1 MSPAQ
6 RRHLAI
12 GAVVLAALGAV
23 VATRFAVVTD
33 ITRFLPTGEDPAL
46 SALSREIAASE
57 LSRTMVLT
65 LEVPAGVD
73 AADRAVAAGRALEEA
88 LRADPRVSEHLAFL
102 EGGPPEGV
110 DRAMWELYHP
120 RRLAFLATDA
130 ERARARLT
138 DEGLRASAR
147 DLKRRLALPMST
159 LISRVAPG
167 DPLLSLPALFDRLES
182 ARGGQ
187 VALHEGRFVT
197 EDRRHA
203 VLFLATR
210 EPAFD
215 GAVQAPLL
223 SALDDAMAEVQRR
236 LGPGLRLE
244 RSGVNRFAV
253 QAERSIKADIARV
266 SIFSM
271 VGLVLFFL
279 VLFRSLRLAA
289 LASLPIGVGM
299 LSALAVCLLVFGSIH
314 GLTLAFGAS
323 LIGVCIDY
331 TVHFYC
337 HHTLAPSPGGPPA
350 TLARLWPG
358 LRLGAVTTIA
368 GFIGLA
374 WSAFPGLREVAV
386 FASVGIASA
395 LLATR
400 WLVPPLCA
408 PIQAPTAAASR
419 LAAALA
425 RAFDTL
431 RARRRLLWLLPLGA
445 VALTAVAAPQVR
457 WDDDMASLNALDPV
471 LLAEDEAVR
480 ARVAPFEQ
488 QRFVIAWGAD
498 DEAALQANDRAA
510 EALATAQS
518 RGALGAFR
526 SVAAMLPSAARQA
539 EVDAA
544 VRSAPEL
551 WPRLSEALVAE
562 GFRPEPFAPFREL
575 LAAPSPAPLTWADL
589 AASPLAPL
597 VRSFRVTLDGRVAW
611 LSFLQDVRDP
621 TALAAALEGLP
632 GVLFLDQ
639 EKLFRGTTRA
649 VRVRTTE
656 VLLLGL
662 VFILLLVAARYRTPR
677 RTLAAV
683 LPALMAAAVTVA
695 ALALLDKPL
704 NLVALTS
711 LLMVVSMGVDY
722 GVFMAEAQ
730 SHHPSELPA
739 TLMSLL
745 VACLSTVFGFGLL
758 ALSDHP
764 ALETIGLVAGVG
776 VTASFVLA
784 PATLAWLAPKET
796 P

>member
-1 MSPAQ
+1 MTPAQ

-12 GAVVLAALGAV
+12 GALLIAAMGAFV
-23 VATRFAVVTD
+23 IARFAIVTD
-33 ITRFLPTGEDPAL
+33 ITHFLPSGDDPAL
-46 SALSREIAASE
+46 SQLSRQIASSE
-57 LSRTMVLT
+57 LSRTMVLSV
-65 LEVPAGVD
+65 EAPGAE
-73 AADRAVAAGRALEEA
+73 RAVAAGRALEKA
-88 LRADPRVSEHLAFL
+88 LRADQRVSSHLAFL

-110 DRAMWELYHP
+110 DRALWDLYYP
-120 RRLAFLATDA
+120 RRLSLLAPDA
-130 ERARARLT
+130 ESARERVS
-138 DEGLRASAR
+138 DEGLRRAAA
-147 DLKRRLALPMST
+147 DLKRRLGLPMST

-167 DPLLSLPALFDRLES
+167 DPLLALPGLFDRLEAS
-182 ARGGQ
+182 RGGG
-187 VALHEGRFVT
+187 VTLHDGRFIT

-203 VLFLATR
+203 ILFLATR

-223 SALDDAMAEVQRR
+223 AALDDAMAAVRAE
-236 LGPGLRLE
+236 LGADLRLE

-253 QAERSIKADIARV
+253 KAERSIKADIARV
-266 SIFSM
+266 SVLSV
-271 VGLVLFFL
+271 VGLVLLFL

-299 LSALAVCLLVFGSIH
+299 LSALAVCLLLFGRIH

-337 HHTLAPSPGGPPA
+337 HHALSPVQTSPER

-358 LRLGAVTTIA
+358 LLLGAITTIA

-386 FASVGIASA
+386 FATVGIASA
-395 LLATR
+395 LAATR
-400 WLVPPLCA
+400 WLIPPLVPRA
-408 PIQAPTAAASR
+408 QTATRQAR
-419 LAAALA
+419 ALA
-425 RAFDTL
+425 DALGRGFDALRRHRRA
-431 RARRRLLWLLPLGA
+431 LWLLPAAA
-445 VALTAVAAPQVR
+445 VTFAALMAPRVH
-457 WDDDMASLNALDPV
+457 WDDDMASLNVLDPV

-488 QRFVIAWGAD
+488 QRFVIAWGPD
-498 DEAALQANDRAA
+498 DEAALEAADRAA
-510 EALATAQS
+510 RVLERAESQ
-518 RGALGAFR
+518 GAIGAFR
-526 SVAAMLPSAARQA
+526 SIATLLPSAAQQS

-544 VRSAPEL
+544 ARAAPDL
-551 WPRLSEALVAE
+551 WARLSSAFVAA
-562 GFRPEPFAPFREL
+562 GFRAEPFEPFRDL
-575 LAAPSPAPLTWADL
+575 LAQPAPAPLTYQDL
-589 AASPLAPL
+589 ADSPLAPL
-597 VRSFRVTLDGRVAW
+597 VRAFRITLDDRVTY
-611 LSFLQDVRDP
+611 LSFLHDLRDP
-621 TALAAALEGLP
+621 AALAAAFADVP

-639 EKLFRGTTRA
+639 AQLFRGTTKA

-656 VLLLGL
+656 VLLAGL
-662 VFILLLVAARYRTPR
+662 LLILLLVAARYRTPR
-677 RTLAAV
+677 RTLAAT
-683 LPALMAAAVTVA
+683 LPALLAATLTVA
-695 ALALLDKPL
+695 VLAALGKPL

-722 GVFMAEAQ
+722 GVFMAEAAT
-730 SHHPSELPA
+730 HHPGELPA
-739 TLMSLL
+739 TLLSLL

-784 PATLAWLAPKET
+784 PATLAWLAPRAGA
-796 P
+796 